1 MGLNINLQKLA
12 CVAIDRQLAAAAV
25 DSMLASRTPRATST
39 LIASLVG
46 RHENT
51 RVIMALVQ
59 AADQEP
65 TLREMFHEF
74 ADRIVHRAGKLLE
87 NLKPALTEEHRGPGE
102 WFLTSQPSRA
112 IDAVRN
118 RAFLL
123 VSARLP

>member
-1 MGLNINLQKLA
+1 
-12 CVAIDRQLAAAAV
+12 
-25 DSMLASRTPRATST
+25 MLASRTPRATST

-46 RHENT
+46 LHENP

-74 ADRIVHRAGKLLE
+74 TDRIVHRAGKLLE
-87 NLKPALTEEHRGPGE
+87 SLKPALTEEHRGPGE